1 MSKTTKFFY
10 KRPLRKFV
18 AVVIIAAILGT
29 VVFYIAG
36 RGNDSPEVR
45 ISALQ
50 SGSIASKMYVKAQI
64 QPGEVVSHTVVQRQ
78 RVTAVLVRPGDQ
90 VVAGDVLLTLD
101 QTELKSQYEAAR
113 KARMDL
119 EKSIAAEE
127 KAAKALAE
135 QSSKA
140 QQDLSD
146 LVTDL
151 TGNLSKMIQMIAAN
165 PDLTGNTE
173 YPGILQDLQENLTD
187 LNAALPGI
195 LSGLGSGATSGLTG
209 GIDLSPALS
218 AQLES
223 LGIVITDPLVQAR
236 ELEQSYKK
244 MLDDSVPN
252 LTATV
257 SGMVAQ
263 VNTQTGAYVG
273 TASQQSSG
281 SLESIIAG
289 VVGESL
295 AGSLGGS
302 SQSTVPVVIY
312 NNTIPKAVFKVSQF
326 DSTRLEPG
334 MKVDYT
340 MDGKSYSGAITY
352 KSRFVEDSSF
362 DSGSANDLLASAGI
376 VGSLDTDPQLII
388 EMSIKGDNLTDL
400 VIGFLIDAEIET
412 AAAGQ
417 VILLPAEAMR
427 RELDEYYVFTVDA
440 DGLLVKKLFIPG
452 IQSDMY
458 VEVLSGLKAG
468 ERVVLSPAA
477 DLEAGMKVRLAGDN

>member
-1 MSKTTKFFY
+1 MPSTNKFFH
-10 KRPLRKFV
+10 KRPLRRLV
-18 AVVIIAAILGT
+18 AIVIVAAIIGS

-36 RGNDSPEVR
+36 RGNDIPEVR
-45 ISALQ
+45 VSTLQ
-50 SGSIASKMYVKAQI
+50 SGDIASKMYVKAQI
-64 QPGEVVSHTVVQRQ
+64 QPGEVVNHSVVQRQ
-78 RVTAVLVRPGDQ
+78 RVVTVHVKPGDQ
-90 VVAGDVLLTLD
+90 VAAGDVLLTLD
-101 QTELKSQYEAAR
+101 QAELKSQYEAAR

-127 KAAKALAE
+127 KAAKELAA

-140 QQDLSD
+140 QKDLSA
-146 LVTDL
+146 LAAGL
-151 TGNLSKMIQMIAAN
+151 TGNLAKLVQLIAEN

-173 YPGILQDLQENLTD
+173 YPGILQDLQENITD

-195 LSGLGSGATSGLTG
+195 LSGLGSGATTGLAG

-223 LGIVITDPLVQAR
+223 LGINITDPLVQAK

-252 LTATV
+252 LVASV

-263 VNTQTGAYVG
+263 VNTQAGAYIG
-273 TASQQSSG
+273 TSAQQSSG

-295 AGSLGGS
+295 AGSLGSGTK
-302 SQSTVPVVIY
+302 STAPVVIY

-334 MKVDYT
+334 MKVDYR
-340 MDGKSYSGAITY
+340 MNGKSYSGAITY

-388 EMSIKGDNLTDL
+388 EMSIQGDALTSL

-417 VILLPAEAMR
+417 VLILPAEAMR
-427 RELDEYYVFTVDA
+427 RELDEYYVFTVDDA
-440 DGLLVKKLFIPG
+440 GLLVRKTFVPG

-458 VEVLSGLKAG
+458 VEVVSGLKAG
-468 ERVVLSPAA
+468 EKVVLSPAA
-477 DLEAGMKVRLAGDN
+477 DLVAGTKVRLTGDN

>member
-1 MSKTTKFFY
+1 MPNTNKFFH
-10 KRPLRKFV
+10 KRPLSKFI
-18 AVVIIAAILGT
+18 AVVIIAAVIGS
-29 VVFYIAG
+29 VIFYIAG

-45 ISALQ
+45 VSTLQ
-50 SGSIASKMYVKAQI
+50 SGDIASKMYVKAQI
-64 QPGEVVSHTVVQRQ
+64 QPGEVVNHSVVQRQ
-78 RVTAVLVRPGDQ
+78 RVVTVHVKPGDQ
-90 VVAGDVLLTLD
+90 VAAGDVLLTLD
-101 QTELKSQYEAAR
+101 QTELKSQYDAAR

-127 KAAKALAE
+127 KAAEELAA
-135 QSSKA
+135 QSGKA
-140 QQDLSD
+140 QKELSV
-146 LVTDL
+146 LVTGL
-151 TGNLSKMIQMIAAN
+151 TGNLAKLVQLIAEN
-165 PDLTGNTE
+165 PNLTGNTE
-173 YPGILQDLQENLTD
+173 YPGILQDLQENITD
-187 LNAALPGI
+187 LNASLPGI
-195 LSGLGSGATSGLTG
+195 LAGLGGGATTGLAG

-218 AQLES
+218 AQLKS
-223 LGIVITDPLVQAR
+223 LGIEITDPLVQAK

-252 LTATV
+252 LVATV

-263 VNTQTGAYVG
+263 VNTQAGAYVG

-281 SLESIIAG
+281 SLENIIAG
-289 VVGESL
+289 VIGESL
-295 AGSLGGS
+295 AGSLGSGTK
-302 SQSTVPVVIY
+302 STAPVVIY

-334 MKVDYT
+334 MKVDYR
-340 MDGKSYSGAITY
+340 MNGKSYSGVVTY

-388 EMSIKGDNLTDL
+388 EMSIKGEALTSL

-417 VILLPAEAMR
+417 VLILPAEAMR
-427 RELDEYYVFTVDA
+427 RELDEYYVFTVDDA
-440 DGLLVKKLFIPG
+440 GLLVKKPFVPG

-458 VEVLSGLKAG
+458 VEVVSGLKAG

-477 DLEAGMKVRLAGDN
+477 DLAAGTKVRLTGDN